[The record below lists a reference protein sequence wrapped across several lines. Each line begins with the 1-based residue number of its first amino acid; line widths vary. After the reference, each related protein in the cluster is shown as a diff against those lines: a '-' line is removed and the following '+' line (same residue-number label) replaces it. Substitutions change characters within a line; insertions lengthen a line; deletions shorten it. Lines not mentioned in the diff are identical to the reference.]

1 MVDPTYLE
9 KNQKSISWT
18 IRAILLDWMRQLSHE
33 YALKR
38 DVILNIIQTYHLAV
52 VLLDNFLA
60 KKPNVQKQV
69 AQVMGATTLF
79 IASKIEELE
88 CRPS

>member
-1 MVDPTYLE
+1 MIDPTYLE
-9 KNQKSISWT
+9 KKQKSVTWSV
-18 IRAILLDWMRQLSHE
+18 RAILIDWMRQLSHE

-38 DVILNIIQTYHLAV
+38 DVILILIKTYHLAV

-69 AQVMGATTLF
+69 TQFIGATTMF
-79 IASKIEELE
+79 IASKLEEL
-88 CRPS
+88 